1 MVKKTKI
8 INIDVAKNLAPIVGS
23 RDVVSSLKATIEKAY
38 AKAINLDFSAVEF
51 VSRSAAHE
59 LLVLKE
65 KLNKSFFKKKV
76 INFINA
82 SDNVTEM
89 FRTVAANCALPKSKI
104 EAVEIETIDVSYLS
118 KLVTS

>member
-1 MVKKTKI
+1 MVKKIRT
-8 INIDVAKNLAPIVGS
+8 INIDIAKKLAPIVGS
-23 RDVVSSLKATIEKAY
+23 RDVVSILKKTIEKAH

-65 KLNKSFFKKKV
+65 KLNKSFFRKKA

-89 FRTVAANCALPKSKI
+89 FRTVAANRAPPKSQI
-104 EAVEIETIDVSYLS
+104 EAAEIETIDVSYLS
-118 KLVTS
+118 KLATS

>member
-1 MVKKTKI
+1 MVKKTKT

-23 RDVVSSLKATIEKAY
+23 RDVVSSLKTTIEKAY

-65 KLNKSFFKKKV
+65 KFNKSFFKKKA

-89 FRTVAANCALPKSKI
+89 FRTVAANRALPKLKI
-104 EAVEIETIDVSYLS
+104 EEAEIETIDVSCLS
-118 KLVTS
+118 KLATS

>member
-1 MVKKTKI
+1 MLKKTKT

-23 RDVVSSLKATIEKAY
+23 RDVVSSLKTTIEKAY

-89 FRTVAANCALPKSKI
+89 FRTVAANRALPKSKI
-104 EAVEIETIDVSYLS
+104 EAAEIETIDVSYLS
-118 KLVTS
+118 KLATS

>member
-1 MVKKTKI
+1 MVKKTKT

-23 RDVVSSLKATIEKAY
+23 RDVVSSLKTTIEKAY
-38 AKAINLDFSAVEF
+38 AKAINLDFSTVEF

-65 KLNKSFFKKKV
+65 KLNKSFLRKKI

-89 FRTVAANCALPKSKI
+89 FRTVAANRALPKSKI

-118 KLVTS
+118 KLATS

>member
-1 MVKKTKI
+1 MVKKTKT
-8 INIDVAKNLAPIVGS
+8 INIDVAKSLAPIVGS
-23 RDVVSSLKATIEKAY
+23 RDVVSNLKKIIEKAH

-65 KLNKSFFKKKV
+65 KLNKSFLRKKA
-76 INFINA
+76 ITFINA

-89 FRTVAANCALPKSKI
+89 FRTVAANRALPKSKI
-104 EAVEIETIDVSYLS
+104 EAVEIETIDVSCLS
-118 KLVTS
+118 KLAAS

>member
-1 MVKKTKI
+1 MIKKTRM
-8 INIDVAKNLAPIVGS
+8 INIDVAKNLAPIIGS
-23 RDVVSSLKATIEKAY
+23 RDVVSNLKATIKKAR

-65 KLNKSFFKKKV
+65 KLNKSFLRKKA
-76 INFINA
+76 ISFINA

-89 FRTVAANCALPKSKI
+89 FRTVAANRALPKSKTK
-104 EAVEIETIDVSYLS
+104 ELDIETIDVSYLS
-118 KLVTS
+118 KLATS

>member
-1 MVKKTKI
+1 MVKKTKT

-23 RDVVSSLKATIEKAY
+23 RDVVASLKTTIEKAY

-65 KLNKSFFKKKV
+65 KLNKSFFKKKA

-89 FRTVAANCALPKSKI
+89 FRTVAANRALPKSKI
-104 EAVEIETIDVSYLS
+104 EEAEIETIDVSYLS
-118 KLVTS
+118 KLATS

>member
-1 MVKKTKI
+1 MVKKTKT
-8 INIDVAKNLAPIVGS
+8 ININVAKNLAPIVGS
-23 RDVVSSLKATIEKAY
+23 RDVVSSLKMTIEKAY

-65 KLNKSFFKKKV
+65 KLNKSFFKKKA

-89 FRTVAANCALPKSKI
+89 FRTVAANRALPKSKI
-104 EAVEIETIDVSYLS
+104 EAAEIETIDVSYLS
-118 KLVTS
+118 KLATS

>member
-1 MVKKTKI
+1 MVKKTKTL
-8 INIDVAKNLAPIVGS
+8 NIDISKSLAPIVGS
-23 RDVVSSLKATIEKAY
+23 RDVVSNLKKIIDKAH

-89 FRTVAANCALPKSKI
+89 FRTVAANRALPKSKI
-104 EAVEIETIDVSYLS
+104 EAAEIETIDVSYLS
-118 KLVTS
+118 KLATS

>member
-1 MVKKTKI
+1 MVKKTKT
-8 INIDVAKNLAPIVGS
+8 INIDVAKNLAPIIGS
-23 RDVVSSLKATIEKAY
+23 RDVVSSLKTTIEKAY

-65 KLNKSFFKKKV
+65 KLNKSFFKKKA

-89 FRTVAANCALPKSKI
+89 FRTVAANRALPKSKI
-104 EAVEIETIDVSYLS
+104 EAAEIETIDVSYLS
-118 KLVTS
+118 KLATS

>member
-1 MVKKTKI
+1 MVKKTKT
-8 INIDVAKNLAPIVGS
+8 INIDVAKSLAPIVGS
-23 RDVVSSLKATIEKAY
+23 RDVVSNLKKIIEKAH

-51 VSRSAAHE
+51 ISRSAAHE

-89 FRTVAANCALPKSKI
+89 FRTVAANRALPKSKTK
-104 EAVEIETIDVSYLS
+104 ELEIETIDVSYLS
-118 KLVTS
+118 KLATS

>member
-1 MVKKTKI
+1 MVKKTKT

-23 RDVVSSLKATIEKAY
+23 RDVASSLKTTIEKAH

-65 KLNKSFFKKKV
+65 KLNKSFFKKKE

-89 FRTVAANCALPKSKI
+89 FRTVAANRALPKSKI

-118 KLVTS
+118 KLATS

>member
-1 MVKKTKI
+1 MVKKTKT
-8 INIDVAKNLAPIVGS
+8 ININVAKNLAPIVGS
-23 RDVVSSLKATIEKAY
+23 RDVVSSLKMTIEKAY

-89 FRTVAANCALPKSKI
+89 FRTVAANRALPKSKI
-104 EAVEIETIDVSYLS
+104 EESEIETIDVSYLS
-118 KLVTS
+118 KLATS

>member
-1 MVKKTKI
+1 MVKKTKTL
-8 INIDVAKNLAPIVGS
+8 NIDISKSLAPIVGS
-23 RDVVSSLKATIEKAY
+23 RDVVSNLKKIIDKAH

-89 FRTVAANCALPKSKI
+89 FRTVAANRALPKSKI

>member
-1 MVKKTKI
+1 MVKKTKT

-23 RDVVSSLKATIEKAY
+23 RDVVSSLKTTIEKAY

-65 KLNKSFFKKKV
+65 KLNKSFLRKKV

-89 FRTVAANCALPKSKI
+89 FRTVAANRALPKSKI
-104 EAVEIETIDVSYLS
+104 EAAEIETIDVSYLS

>member
-1 MVKKTKI
+1 MIKKTKM
-8 INIDVAKNLAPIVGS
+8 INIDVAKDLAPIVGS
-23 RDVVSSLKATIEKAY
+23 RDVVHSLKTTIKKAH
-38 AKAINLDFSAVEF
+38 AKTVNLDFSAVEF

-65 KLNKSFFKKKV
+65 KLNKSFLRKKV

-89 FRTVAANCALPKSKI
+89 FRTVAANRALPKLKTKELDI
-104 EAVEIETIDVSYLS
+104 KTVDVNCLS
-118 KLVTS
+118 KLATS

>member
-1 MVKKTKI
+1 MVKKTI
-8 INIDVAKNLAPIVGS
+8 TINVDIAKNLAPIVGS
-23 RDVVSSLKATIEKAY
+23 RDVVSSLKKTIEKAH

-65 KLNKSFFKKKV
+65 KLNKSFFRKKA

-89 FRTVAANCALPKSKI
+89 FRTVAANRALPKI
-104 EAVEIETIDVSYLS
+104 EAAELEIQTIDVEHLS
-118 KLVTS
+118 KLATS

>member
-1 MVKKTKI
+1 MVKKIRT
-8 INIDVAKNLAPIVGS
+8 INIDIAKNLAPIVGS
-23 RDVVSSLKATIEKAY
+23 RDVVSSLKKTIEKAH

-65 KLNKSFFKKKV
+65 KLNKSFLRKKV

-89 FRTVAANCALPKSKI
+89 FRTVAANRALPKSKI
-104 EAVEIETIDVSYLS
+104 EEAEIETIDVSHLS